1 VKWKVALLI
10 TAAVFSSVFWVSA
23 QTPVARDP
31 SSTVTNAFPSPYN
44 PLPAQYGTG
53 FAPTPK
59 GDYRINDF
67 YGMSGSQSHEEAQLA
82 HQAGELARQLGSAKS
97 DTDRDKLKTQL
108 SGILEKQFEL
118 RQQRHRKEIESLE
131 AQVKKLRDLV
141 DKRQENRREIIA
153 KRLDQILQESQGLG
167 W

>member
-1 VKWKVALLI
+1 VKWNLALLML
-10 TAAVFSSVFWVSA
+10 VVVCSSVLVASA
-23 QTPVARDP
+23 QTPVPRDP
-31 SSTVTNAFPSPYN
+31 KMGSVDAF
-44 PLPAQYGTG
+44 AGGYGGG
-53 FAPTPK
+53 FAPFPK
-59 GDYRINDF
+59 GGEFRLGSPYSI
-67 YGMSGSQSHEEAQLA
+67 SGAQSPEEAQLA
-82 HQAGELARQLGSAKS
+82 NQASGLARELGTAKS

-108 SGILEKQFEL
+108 GTILEKQFEL
-118 RQQRHRKEIESLE
+118 RQQRHKKEIESLE

>member
-1 VKWKVALLI
+1 MKWKIALLVLVALC
-10 TAAVFSSVFWVSA
+10 SSVVFVSA
-23 QTPVARDP
+23 QTAVGQRATSPNQPGPYVVSEPGFGPGGP
-31 SSTVTNAFPSPYN
+31 SYTINSVYN
-44 PLPAQYGTG
+44 
-53 FAPTPK
+53 
-59 GDYRINDF
+59 I
-67 YGMSGSQSHEEAQLA
+67 SGSHSHEEMTLTNQASQLA
-82 HQAGELARQLGSAKS
+82 QQLGAAKS

-108 SGILEKQFEL
+108 GTILEKQFEL
-118 RQQRHRKEIESLE
+118 RQERHRKEIESLE